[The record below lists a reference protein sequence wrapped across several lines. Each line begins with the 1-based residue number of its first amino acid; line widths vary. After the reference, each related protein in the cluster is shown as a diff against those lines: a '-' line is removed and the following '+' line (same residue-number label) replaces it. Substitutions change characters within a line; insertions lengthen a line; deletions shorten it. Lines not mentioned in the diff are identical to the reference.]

1 MNNTSSKAWR
11 VKVVALFFLGAGA
24 VACASANK
32 VALRQASA
40 ESAGSFASGD
50 YGKALDSYKKL
61 YEKDRANGKVVSGY
75 AAMIEEVKAAGDEAR
90 GKGSFT
96 SAQGA
101 YRVVLEG
108 WDGFS
113 AIAPRLTFKKAE
125 LEAGIRD
132 CRIALCDRQFRQELG
147 AGNYA
152 KAIMVYQAVL
162 KDYPGDKM
170 VKASCARGVSEIRAV
185 GDKALAAKDYA
196 LAGKV
201 NGLLLKNLESFGAAA
216 GTTADGGLSKEELTE
231 ALHACSSGLTNGGL
245 VEYRKGN
252 LESAIAL
259 WDVLL
264 EFDPGN
270 AEIRKAVETAKAQL
284 SKLKGSGRGSVR
296 SGRSERGAH

>member
-1 MNNTSSKAWR
+1 MNRTSSRAWLI
-11 VKVVALFFLGAGA
+11 KVVALFFLGTS
-24 VACASANK
+24 VIACASAKK

-40 ESAGSFASGD
+40 ESAGSFAAGD
-50 YGKALDSYKKL
+50 YGKALDPYKKL

-101 YRVVLEG
+101 YRVILDS

-113 AIAPRLTFKKAE
+113 AIAPRLTFQKTD
-125 LEAGIRD
+125 LEDGLRK
-132 CRIALCDRQFRQELG
+132 CRLAVCERQFRQEVG

-152 KAIMVYQAVL
+152 KALTVYQAVL
-162 KDYPGDKM
+162 KDYPGDKT
-170 VKASCARGVSEIRAV
+170 VRAGYAKGLGEIRAV

-201 NGLLLKNLESFGAAA
+201 NGLLLKNLGSFEAVAGKAA
-216 GTTADGGLSKEELTE
+216 GGGLSKEELTE
-231 ALHACSSGLTNGGL
+231 ALRACSSGLTNGGL

-264 EFDPGN
+264 DFDPAN
-270 AEIRKAVETAKAQL
+270 AEIKKAVETAKAQL
-284 SKLKGSGRGSVR
+284 GKLKGSGRGNGR
-296 SGRSERGAH
+296 SGRSAKGSH